1 MPLFVTVT
9 PGTTVTSSTTL
20 DAATL
25 NLLGT
30 PSVDVTGTVDGGT
43 LSISSGSVQLT
54 SLFPQANATVVA
66 NGSGASNSPAA
77 LDASTDFSFTST
89 TMQIKSGAIVE
100 AKIGARA
107 VSAGKLFAVDGT
119 SGAKLLG
126 RYTASSG
133 DVETLTLGSN
143 LTVTGGALNTL
154 RPAVASTTVLN
165 ISGYTVPTTRATPQE
180 ITALTTSITTQQAA
194 SKVLVS
200 FNISYSI
207 SALGADSCK
216 YAFILTRTVG
226 GVETELSIPSS
237 PQSNQ
242 VYGIK
247 PVSMSLYNYQ
257 QVFDSIQF
265 LDSPGSAAAVT
276 YKLKIY
282 GSVAISSTPTT
293 GFFLNRSSGD
303 ADVNYSTRGTS
314 QVILQEILV

>member
-43 LSISSGSVQLT
+43 LSITSGSVQLT

-77 LDASTDFSFTST
+77 LDASTDFAFTST

-107 VSAGKLFAVDGT
+107 VTAGKLFAVDGT
-119 SGAKLLG
+119 GGAKLLG

-143 LTVTGGALNTL
+143 MTVTGGALNTL
-154 RPAVASTTVLN
+154 RPLVSFNNILTTAT
-165 ISGYTVPTTRATPQE
+165 YTTPTVRGNAIE
-180 ITALTTSITTQQAA
+180 IAELTTSITPQSAT
-194 SKVLVS
+194 SKVLVQ
-200 FNISYSI
+200 FNIS
-207 SALGADSCK
+207 CEVPVRT
-216 YAFILTRTVG
+216 AFILERVIG
-226 GVETELSIPSS
+226 GSSTELGIPTSAGS
-237 PQSNQ
+237 RI
-242 VYGIK
+242 YGIK
-247 PVSMSLYNYQ
+247 TIPWDGDNTFSQ
-257 QVFDSIQF
+257 SIVPISF
-265 LDSPGSAAAVT
+265 VDSPGTTSAVSYRVKVYSNGAYTFA
-276 YKLKIY
+276 
-282 GSVAISSTPTT
+282 
-293 GFFLNRSSGD
+293 LNRTITDTDST
-303 ADVNYSTRGTS
+303 NYTRATS